1 MSSDLHLLK
10 NTLTETNDRWLSR
23 LRELVECESP
33 TENAAAVNCA
43 MNMAIAWGEELGGRV
58 VRHPQTGYG
67 DVVELWFGEK
77 AVSRKPLMLLGHLDT
92 VWPMGTL
99 AGMPWREETDAQG
112 RMRLWGPGVLDMK
125 AGVIMALAAVEA
137 VQRNGGI
144 SRPVVLLLNPDEET
158 GSEVSRPH
166 TERIARECEAVFVLE
181 PAQGLPGSAD
191 DAAYKTARKGVGQ
204 YRLDVTGVASHSGV
218 DFARGRSAVLELARL
233 LLKVEQLTDLDTGLT
248 VNPGVIGGGTRSN
261 VIAAHAWAEVDVR
274 IARAANAERVDRLF
288 HGLTVDDPACS
299 LQVSGG
305 INRPPMERG
314 EGTVRLFEQARLLAS
329 RLGME
334 LKEASTGGGS
344 DGNFTAGIGV
354 PTLDGMGAVGEGA
367 HAAHESLLLDHLLPR
382 TVLLAVMI
390 ASGE

>member
-1 MSSDLHLLK
+1 MSSDLHQLQS
-10 NTLTETNDRWLSR
+10 TLTETSDRWLSR

-33 TENAAAVNCA
+33 TEDAAAVNRA
-43 MNMAIAWGEELGGRV
+43 MDMAIAWAEELGGRV

-67 DVVELWFGEK
+67 DVVELWFGEQ
-77 AVSRKPLMLLGHLDT
+77 ADGRKPLMLLGHLDT

-99 AGMPWREETDAQG
+99 AGMPWRREGDAQG

-125 AGVIMALAAVEA
+125 AGVVMALAAVEV
-137 VQRNGGI
+137 VQQNGGLLQ
-144 SRPVVLLLNPDEET
+144 PVVLLLNPDEET

-166 TERIARECEAVFVLE
+166 TERIARECEAVFVME

-191 DAAYKTARKGVGQ
+191 DAAYKTARKGVGH

-218 DFARGRSAVLELARL
+218 DFTRGRSAVLELARL
-233 LLKVEQLTDLDTGLT
+233 LLKVEQFTDLETGLT

-274 IARAANAERVDRLF
+274 IARAADAERVDRLF
-288 HGLTVDDPACS
+288 HGLAVDDPACS

-314 EGTVRLFEQARLLAS
+314 EGTVRLFEQARSLAS

-334 LKEASTGGGS
+334 LKEAATGGGS

-382 TVLLAVMI
+382 TSLLAAMI
-390 ASGE
+390 ASRE

>member
-1 MSSDLHLLK
+1 MSTDLHLLQ
-10 NTLTETNDRWLSR
+10 NTLTETNGRWLAR
-23 LRELVECESP
+23 LRALVECESP
-33 TENAAAVNCA
+33 TEDAAAVNRA
-43 MNMAIAWGEELGGRV
+43 MDMTIGWAEELVGRV

-67 DVVELWFGEK
+67 DVVELWFGEQ
-77 AVSRKPLMLLGHLDT
+77 ASTRKPLMLLGHLDT
-92 VWPMGTL
+92 VWPTGTL
-99 AGMPWREETDAQG
+99 ARMPWRQEADAQG

-137 VQRNGGI
+137 VQRNGGL
-144 SRPVVLLLNPDEET
+144 SQPVVLLLNPDEET

-166 TERIARECEAVFVLE
+166 TERIARDCEAVFVLE
-181 PAQGLPGSAD
+181 PAQGLPGTAE
-191 DAAYKTARKGVGQ
+191 DAAYKTARKGVGH

-218 DFARGRSAVLELARL
+218 DFTRGRSAVLELARL
-233 LLKVEQLTDLDTGLT
+233 LLKVEQFTDLETGLT

-274 IARAANAERVDRLF
+274 IARAADAERVDRFF
-288 HGLTVDDPACS
+288 HGLTVDDSACS

-314 EGTVRLFEQARLLAS
+314 EGTVRLFEHARSLAS

-382 TVLLAVMI
+382 TLLLAAMI
-390 ASGE
+390 ASGK

>member
-1 MSSDLHLLK
+1 MSSDLHLLQSV
-10 NTLTETNDRWLSR
+10 LTETSDRWLSC

-33 TENAAAVNCA
+33 TEDAVAVNRA
-43 MNMAIAWGEELGGRV
+43 MDMAIAWAEGLGGRV

-67 DVVELWFGEK
+67 DVVELWFGEW
-77 AVSRKPLMLLGHLDT
+77 ASGRKPLMLLGHLDT

-99 AGMPWREETDAQG
+99 AGMPWRQEADAQG

-137 VQRNGGI
+137 VQQNGGL

-166 TERIARECEAVFVLE
+166 TERIARDCEAVFVLE
-181 PAQGLPGSAD
+181 PAQGLPGISD

-218 DFARGRSAVLELARL
+218 DFTRGRSAVLELARL
-233 LLKVEQLTDLDTGLT
+233 LLKVEQFTDLETGLT
-248 VNPGVIGGGTRSN
+248 VNPGVVGGGTRSN

-274 IARAANAERVDRLF
+274 IARAADAERVDRLF

-329 RLGME
+329 RLGMN
-334 LKEASTGGGS
+334 LKEAATGGGS

-382 TVLLAVMI
+382 TLLLAAMI
-390 ASGE
+390 VSKE

>member
-1 MSSDLHLLK
+1 MSSDLHLLQ
-10 NTLTETNDRWLSR
+10 NILTETNDRWLAR
-23 LRELVECESP
+23 LRALVECESP
-33 TENAAAVNCA
+33 TEDAAAVNRA
-43 MNMAIAWGEELGGRV
+43 MDMAIAWAEELGGRV

-67 DVVELWFGEK
+67 DVVELWFGEQE
-77 AVSRKPLMLLGHLDT
+77 STRKPLMLLGHLDT
-92 VWPMGTL
+92 VWPTGAL
-99 AGMPWREETDAQG
+99 AGMPWRQEADAQG

-137 VQRNGGI
+137 VQRNGGL
-144 SRPVVLLLNPDEET
+144 SQPVVLLLNPDEET
-158 GSEVSRPH
+158 GSEVSRPY
-166 TERIARECEAVFVLE
+166 TERIARNCEAVFVLE
-181 PAQGLPGSAD
+181 PAQGLPGTAD
-191 DAAYKTARKGVGQ
+191 DAAYKTARKGVGH

-218 DFARGRSAVLELARL
+218 DFTRGRSAVLELARL
-233 LLKVEQLTDLDTGLT
+233 LLKVEQFTDLETGLT

-274 IARAANAERVDRLF
+274 IARAADAERVDRLF
-288 HGLTVDDPACS
+288 HGLAVDEPACS

-314 EGTVRLFEQARLLAS
+314 EGTVRLFEQARSLAS

-334 LKEASTGGGS
+334 LQEASTGGGS

-382 TVLLAVMI
+382 TLLLAAMI
-390 ASGE
+390 ASGK